1 MAIVVVDI
9 PDGLDLRRTLA
20 PLAHGTGDPTVR
32 FAADGVWRAMR
43 TETGT
48 ATLHLSAT
56 AERVTA
62 EGWGAG
68 AEEALA
74 QLPGLLGLEDD
85 PRQLVP
91 RHRLVRDLARRFAGV
106 RLPRTRRRFEALL
119 PAIIEQKVTGVEA
132 RRTYCELI
140 RRYGEAAPGP
150 APLRLAPKPA
160 ILAGLPYH
168 AYHPLGLERRR
179 AEVIRRAAAL
189 APRLEAAS
197 ARDAG
202 RLLAAI
208 PGIGPWTI
216 AEVLRVADGDPD
228 AISVGDFHLP
238 HLVGWALAGEARAD
252 DRRMLELL
260 EPYRGQRARIQRL
273 LELSGVAAPRRGRR
287 MAPGRIA
294 AL

>member
-1 MAIVVVDI
+1 MPSAVVEI
-9 PDGLDLRRTLA
+9 PADLDLRRTLA
-20 PLAHGTGDPTVR
+20 PLAHGSGDPTIR
-32 FAADGVWRAMR
+32 FAADGTWRATR
-43 TETGT
+43 TDRGS
-48 ATLHLSAT
+48 ATLHLVVSAG
-56 AERVTA
+56 RVTA
-62 EGWGAG
+62 EAWGAG
-68 AEEALA
+68 AGDALA
-74 QLPGLLGLEDD
+74 QLRGLLGLEDD

-91 RHRLVRDLARRFAGV
+91 RHRLVRELARRFAGV

-119 PAIIEQKVTGVEA
+119 PAILEQKVTGVEA
-132 RRTYCELI
+132 RRSYRELI
-140 RRYGEAAPGP
+140 RRYGEPAPGP
-150 APLRLAPKPA
+150 APLRLAPEPTT
-160 ILAGLPYH
+160 LAGLPYH

-197 ARDAG
+197 ADDAR

-238 HLVGWALAGEARAD
+238 HMVGWALAGEARAD

-260 EPYRGQRARIQRL
+260 EPYRGQRARVQRL
-273 LELSGVAAPRRGRR
+273 LELAGIAPPRRGPR
-287 MAPGRIA
+287 MASRQIA